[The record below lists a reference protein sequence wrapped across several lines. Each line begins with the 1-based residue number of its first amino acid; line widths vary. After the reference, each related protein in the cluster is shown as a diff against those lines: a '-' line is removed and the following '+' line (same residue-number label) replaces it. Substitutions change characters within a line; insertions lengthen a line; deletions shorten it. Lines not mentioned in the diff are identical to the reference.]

1 MPISDIFDQHQ
12 IKSKSLQIKATAEK
26 LWLFRISM
34 HRTHNGNS
42 DLDEVK
48 RPHPPYI
55 WIKHEPKD
63 LLPMTHF
70 DPHKIYDVHG
80 HLDLVEIRREASQMR
95 AKAVAEFFSGLLARF
110 RVVPTVVATEA

>member
-1 MPISDIFDQHQ
+1 
-12 IKSKSLQIKATAEK
+12 
-26 LWLFRISM
+26 
-34 HRTHNGNS
+34 
-42 DLDEVK
+42 
-48 RPHPPYI
+48 
-55 WIKHEPKD
+55 
-63 LLPMTHF
+63 MTHF